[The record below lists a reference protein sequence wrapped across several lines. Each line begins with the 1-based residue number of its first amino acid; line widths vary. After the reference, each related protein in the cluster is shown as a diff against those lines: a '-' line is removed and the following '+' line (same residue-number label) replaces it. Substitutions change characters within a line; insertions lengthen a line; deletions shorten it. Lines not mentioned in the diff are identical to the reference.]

1 MRIVTSDKGVEI
13 DGVLLPDG
21 RHVINGVT
29 YDVKRSSVVA
39 RVTYDVK
46 RSSVVARGT
55 SKVSTDWVLLALIL
69 GSVIIAGILA
79 LRMEP

>member
-39 RVTYDVK
+39 R
-46 RSSVVARGT
+46 GT
-55 SKVSTDWVLLALIL
+55 SKASTDWVLLALIL
-69 GSVIIAGILA
+69 GNAIVGIIIA
-79 LRMEP
+79 LRMDS

>member
-21 RHVINGVT
+21 RHVING
-29 YDVKRSSVVA
+29 
-39 RVTYDVK
+39 VTYDVK